1 MKAIASM
8 RSSTYGFRATA
19 SLITLSVVDDTSVLV
34 PLVVFVALVPLVP
47 LTVRPV
53 LLGSPADDD
62 VPVAVAVAVVDFT
75 VVAPEEAPV
84 VDGGGL
90 EDATVDDVE
99 GLGAVDEVDDC

>member
-19 SLITLSVVDDTSVLV
+19 SLITLSVVDDTLV

-53 LLGSPADDD
+53 LVGSPADDD